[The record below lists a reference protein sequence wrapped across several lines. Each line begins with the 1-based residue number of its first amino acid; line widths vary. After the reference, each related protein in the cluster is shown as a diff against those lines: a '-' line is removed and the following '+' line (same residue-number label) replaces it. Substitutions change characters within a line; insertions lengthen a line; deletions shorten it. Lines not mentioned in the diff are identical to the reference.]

1 MYQWTYRYFSLT
13 REVHHSIHDTTAFGK
28 RRHEE
33 NAFASEDNGMYLP
46 LLVKISSASIWKKWA
61 RAKTQLFRVP
71 VGVSMSL
78 QNIFLNNQVF
88 VRWKPLVLWFWK
100 TPGHYN
106 GSIIGNQLILK
117 TGLQIY
123 TLFCLFPHEY
133 LCAIILTG
141 LSNFYVDIGFWP
153 MGLGSAEM
161 QHSCLA
167 TQTHQFIGGDE
178 YFLRNIFFSLFLNR

>member
-1 MYQWTYRYFSLT
+1 MTLQHLA
-13 REVHHSIHDTTAFGK
+13 REDIKKMHLQVKTMECICPYWWKSALLPFG
-28 RRHEE
+28 R
-33 NAFASEDNGMYLP
+33 SE
-46 LLVKISSASIWKKWA
+46 A

-117 TGLQIY
+117 TGPPIY

-178 YFLRNIFFSLFLNR
+178 YFLRNIFFSLFLNG